1 MEIKNQKDYF
11 NKQYKNWLQSVDE
24 NKLRIM
30 QQSIKLLRISKDDSV
45 LDVACG
51 TGVLYPLLMDIPI
64 KDYMAIDISE
74 KMLEEFLKQYKD
86 VKTKLLDFE
95 KPVQLEDK
103 YNFIIIFNS
112 IPHFQDLNAVFENA
126 RNNLKQDGKL
136 SIIHARTRM
145 GLAEHHN
152 RIGYYLDRDAIP
164 KDDTL
169 DRLCNEHGFVI
180 EEILDDT
187 FFFFSCKKL

>member
-1 MEIKNQKDYF
+1 
-11 NKQYKNWLQSVDE
+11 
-24 NKLRIM
+24 
-30 QQSIKLLRISKDDSV
+30 
-45 LDVACG
+45 
-51 TGVLYPLLMDIPI
+51 MDIPI

-95 KPVQLEDK
+95 KSVQLEDK